1 MPQIESCS
9 KCKSS
14 KVIPRARIVDKA
26 ESYIPTD
33 LTVHVYENPDA
44 MIFKGTTSGT
54 LHAWI
59 CGECGYVE
67 TYIDNPGELY
77 SAYLRAKSRQE

>member
-1 MPQIESCS
+1 MRNIENCS

-14 KVIPRARIVDKA
+14 KVIPKVRIIDRADYNV
-26 ESYIPTD
+26 STD
-33 LTVHVYENPDA
+33 LTVHVYENPEA
-44 MIFKGTTSGT
+44 LIFKGASSGI

-67 TYIDNPGELY
+67 TYVENPGELY
-77 SAYLRAKSRQE
+77 SAYLKAKSKQV